1 MSQAMNIEQGKTG
14 DGSAHHTN
22 EQDMSSMPTTGAPG
36 ASPAP
41 DWLTTPIEFEEERG
55 FRVARKGMRVLV
67 VLVVAALVWAS
78 VMPIRELSLAKGQL
92 IPVSQVRPVQHLEGG
107 IVDAILV
114 KEGDIVQEQQPLMR
128 MNAVLAES
136 ELSTLRMR
144 AENLVL
150 LKERV
155 EALLAGRPVN
165 FAGLRGGA
173 SALAGEHRQVW
184 QRRVDQREKERRLL
198 ITRIA
203 QREAEVSALRAEI
216 ATGRNL
222 VGIEEQQLDMRR
234 RLVAAGTASKKQMLD
249 VETTLE
255 QARARLQASEG
266 KLAATEQALAEAKAT
281 LAESDAEAHKLWS
294 EELVKASAELGEVQ
308 EAIHKHEDRVNRLT
322 VRAPAKGRVQHMLQR
337 SAGEVV
343 RPGETVARIVPLD
356 DALVAEVRVKPEDI
370 AAVKLGDSA
379 EIKVTAYDFSRYG
392 KIKGKVSDISPTT
405 FEDENRQHYYKVL
418 IRCDLA
424 RPGKPGADWQLQP
437 GMTVDA
443 EIVSGSKTLLQ
454 YLVKPIYRG
463 VDIAFSER

>member
-1 MSQAMNIEQGKTG
+1 M
-14 DGSAHHTN
+14 N
-22 EQDMSSMPTTGAPG
+22 EQHMISMPTTAGAPG
-36 ASPAP
+36 SSPAP

-55 FRVARKGMRVLV
+55 FRVARKVMRVLV
-67 VLVVAALVWAS
+67 VLIVAALLWAA

-114 KEGDIVQEQQPLMR
+114 KEGDIVQEHQPLLR

-144 AENLVL
+144 AENLTL

-165 FAGLRGGA
+165 FAGLRGGS

-203 QREAEVSALRAEI
+203 QREAEVGALRAEI
-216 ATGRNL
+216 GTGRNL

-255 QARARLQASEG
+255 QARARLQSSEG
-266 KLAATEQALAEAKAT
+266 KLAAAEQALAEAKAA

-322 VRAPAKGRVQHMLQR
+322 VRAPAKGRVQHVLQR

-343 RPGETVARIVPLD
+343 RAGETVARIVPLD

-370 AAVKLGDSA
+370 AAVKLDDEA

-392 KIKGKVSDISPTT
+392 KIKGKVSEISPTT

-418 IRCDLA
+418 IRCDLT
-424 RPGKPGADWQLQP
+424 RPGKPGVDWQLQP